1 MRTFKDL
8 FLVVVSILAIF
19 ILFNFLLAVDM
30 IPHYYPKIDVEIKD
44 STSNNPIKN
53 MQAAYF
59 LVTSYRDNI
68 FNLLLGHSSR
78 SYYAKNFDQKLTD
91 NLGNLTIREFSKF
104 FKLFESFKYEV
115 IIINTIPN
123 NNYFTFKD
131 SFKQYGLGEDM
142 FIEANPNYERFIII
156 LDCKNPAYIR
166 SLTYDGKISS
176 IVVDRAELVSN
187 KIQIKLRKAK

>member
-8 FLVVVSILAIF
+8 FLVVISIVAIF
-19 ILFNFLLAVDM
+19 VLLNFLLTVDM
-30 IPHYYPKIDVEIKD
+30 IPHFYNKIDVEIKD
-44 STSNNPIKN
+44 SSSNNPIEN
-53 MQAAYF
+53 MQVAYF

-68 FNLLLGHSSR
+68 FDLLLGHSSR
-78 SYYAKNFDQKLTD
+78 SYYAKSFDQKLTD

-131 SFKQYGLGEDM
+131 SFKLYGNEDNM
-142 FIEANPNYERFIII
+142 FINANPDYERFIVI
-156 LDCKNPAYIR
+156 LDCKNPAYIK